1 MANKKTVVEKFEAIK
16 AMLNGE
22 VVEGFT
28 TDEAMK
34 FLAERIE
41 ITKNK
46 NAKRDGAE
54 PTPKQ
59 KERMAENAAIENKV
73 VAVMTAGVAYSA
85 SDLVKLIADESVAN
99 TQKLT
104 PRLTA
109 LVEAKKLTKAVVK
122 GKSVYSLVVAE

>member
-1 MANKKTVVEKFEAIK
+1 MANKKTVVGNYEAIK

-22 VVEGFT
+22 TVEGYTLEDAVAFI
-28 TDEAMK
+28 EK
-34 FLAERIE
+34 RIE

-59 KERMAENAAIENKV
+59 REQMAANAAIEDKV
-73 VAVMTAGVAYSA
+73 VAAMTAGVAYSA